1 MPDDI
6 ISIVKSTKHLKR
18 LILMYPECSSVDFSP
33 CFRTIFE
40 LDTLEYCCLDC
51 SHESFLALTRLVET
65 AFHEKRDTL
74 KLKLIVVPYEDQP
87 THDDLHVATLRIFNT
102 LHTWCVRDFMLL
114 VEIYDIDD
122 ECKELTALNRWLND
136 I

>member
-65 AFHEKRDTL
+65 TFHQKRDAL
-74 KLKLIVVPYEDQP
+74 KLKLNVAHSYEDKP
-87 THDDLHVATLRIFNT
+87 TPDEIHVATLRIFNT
-102 LHTWCVRDFMLL
+102 LHTWCARDFMLL
-114 VEIYDIDD
+114 LEICARNKD
-122 ECKELTALNRWLND
+122 EYKELTALN
-136 I
+136 